1 MFILVKITSLN
12 NIFRAISLHL
22 SVSKN
27 NLKCELKIK
36 FTEKKLITIVNM
48 MTCYNKTFLLM
59 FKENCE
65 ALQGPRLP
73 LYKCEG
79 FKHIS
84 SYT

>member
-22 SVSKN
+22 SVSKH
-27 NLKCELKIK
+27 NLKCEQII
-36 FTEKKLITIVNM
+36 EKKLITIVNM

-59 FKENCE
+59 FKENRE